1 MKKVYLYIF
10 LAAFFY
16 GTMETALK
24 LAGNELDPLQLTFL
38 RFFIAGIVFL
48 PIAIRELRQNRI
60 KLTRNDYLYLWL
72 LGIMNVPF
80 FTVAFQL
87 GIMWSNA
94 STAAVIFSVN
104 PVFTMI
110 FAHFMAGELFT
121 KQKAKVIA
129 VGMVGLF
136 LMMRPWDIQGGNT
149 IQGMLLSLTAAV
161 FFGLYTVMGKKIT
174 AKIGIMPQTSFSFI
188 FGSLT
193 LLVVMFFIGSP
204 VIAGVKENI
213 WIVIYTSFA
222 VTCLGYLFYFLAI
235 KNSDAVTGSITFFLK
250 IVIAPIIAVIVLD
263 EHLMWNTYIGI
274 AFMLLASFMNIRQ
287 GMWQREVERLESERS
302 MQQADTE
309 NRQEKT
315 DTGDDI

>member
-1 MKKVYLYIF
+1 M
-10 LAAFFY
+10 AAFFY

-38 RFFIAGIVFL
+38 RFFIAGLVFL
-48 PIAIRELRQNRI
+48 PIAIGELRRNRI
-60 KLTRNDYLYLWL
+60 RLTRKDYLYLWL
-72 LGIMNVPF
+72 LGVMNVPF

-121 KQKAKVIA
+121 KQKLKVIIIGIA
-129 VGMVGLF
+129 GII

-149 IQGMLLSLTAAV
+149 LHGMLLSLTAAV

-174 AKIGIMPQTSFSFI
+174 VKIGIMPQTSLSFI

-193 LLVVMFFIGSP
+193 LLMVMFFIGSP

-213 WIVIYTSFA
+213 WIVLYTSFA

-250 IVIAPIIAVIVLD
+250 IVIAPIIAVIVLG

-274 AFMLLASFMNIRQ
+274 VLMLLASFMNIRQ
-287 GMWQREVERLESERS
+287 GMWQRDVERK
-302 MQQADTE
+302 QAEETQPCE
-309 NRQEKT
+309 PEQS
-315 DTGDDI
+315 

>member
-38 RFFIAGIVFL
+38 RFFIAGLVFL
-48 PIAIRELRQNRI
+48 PIAIGELRRNRI
-60 KLTRNDYLYLWL
+60 RLTRKDYLYLWL
-72 LGIMNVPF
+72 LGVMNVPF

-121 KQKAKVIA
+121 KQKLKVIIIGIA
-129 VGMVGLF
+129 GII

-149 IQGMLLSLTAAV
+149 LHGMLLSLTAAV

-174 AKIGIMPQTSFSFI
+174 VKIGIMPQTSLSFI

-213 WIVIYTSFA
+213 WIVLYTSFA

-250 IVIAPIIAVIVLD
+250 IVIAPIIAVIVLG
-263 EHLMWNTYIGI
+263 EHLMWNTYLGI
-274 AFMLLASFMNIRQ
+274 VLMLLASFMNIRQ
-287 GMWQREVERLESERS
+287 GMWQREVERK
-302 MQQADTE
+302 QAE
-309 NRQEKT
+309 EKQPR
-315 DTGDDI
+315 GPEQI

>member
-1 MKKVYLYIF
+1 MKRVYLYIF

-16 GTMETALK
+16 GTMEVALK

-38 RFFIAGIVFL
+38 RFFIAGVVFL
-48 PIAIRELRQNRI
+48 PIAIGELKHNQI
-60 KLTRNDYLYLWL
+60 KLTGKDLLYLWL

-80 FTVAFQL
+80 FTVAFQM

-94 STAAVIFSVN
+94 STAAVIFSSN

-110 FAHFMAGELFT
+110 FAHFLAGEYFT

-129 VGMVGLF
+129 VGVIGLF
-136 LMMRPWDIQGGNT
+136 LMMRPWDTQEGNT
-149 IQGMLLSLTAAV
+149 VQGMLLSLTAAV

-174 AKIGIMPQTSFSFI
+174 SKIGIMPQTSLSFI

-204 VIAGVKENI
+204 VIAGVRENI
-213 WIVIYTSFA
+213 WIVLYTSFA
-222 VTCLGYLFYFLAI
+222 VTCLGYLFFFLAI

-250 IVIAPIIAVIVLD
+250 IVIAPIMAVIVLH
-263 EHLMWNTYIGI
+263 EHLLWNTYAGI
-274 AFMLLASFMNIRQ
+274 VFILLASFMNIRQ
-287 GMWQREVERLESERS
+287 GMWQR
-302 MQQADTE
+302 DI
-309 NRQEKT
+309 EKAKT
-315 DTGDDI
+315 NEQK

>member
-38 RFFIAGIVFL
+38 RFFIAGLVFL
-48 PIAIRELRQNRI
+48 PIAIGELRRNRI
-60 KLTRNDYLYLWL
+60 RLTRKDYLYLWL
-72 LGIMNVPF
+72 LGVMNVPF

-121 KQKAKVIA
+121 KQKLKVIIIGIA
-129 VGMVGLF
+129 GII

-149 IQGMLLSLTAAV
+149 LHGMLLSLTAAV

-174 AKIGIMPQTSFSFI
+174 VKIGIMPQTSLSFI

-193 LLVVMFFIGSP
+193 LLMVMFFIGSP

-213 WIVIYTSFA
+213 WIVLYTSFA

-250 IVIAPIIAVIVLD
+250 IVIAPIIAVIVLG

-274 AFMLLASFMNIRQ
+274 VLMLLASFMNIRQ
-287 GMWQREVERLESERS
+287 GMWQRDVERK
-302 MQQADTE
+302 QAEETQPCE
-309 NRQEKT
+309 PEQS
-315 DTGDDI
+315 

>member
-1 MKKVYLYIF
+1 MKRVYLYIF

-16 GTMETALK
+16 GTMEVALK

-48 PIAIRELRQNRI
+48 PIAIGELRRNGIR
-60 KLTRNDYLYLWL
+60 LTRNDYLYLWL
-72 LGIMNVPF
+72 LGVMNVPF

-94 STAAVIFSVN
+94 STAAVIFSAN

-121 KQKAKVIA
+121 KQKAKVI
-129 VGMVGLF
+129 VIGMIGIF

-149 IQGMLLSLTAAV
+149 VHGMLLSLTAAV

-174 AKIGIMPQTSFSFI
+174 AKIGIMPQTSLSFI

-213 WIVIYTSFA
+213 WIVLYTSFA

-250 IVIAPIIAVIVLD
+250 IVIAPIMAVIVLG
-263 EHLMWNTYIGI
+263 EHLMWNTYAGI
-274 AFMLLASFMNIRQ
+274 VFMLLASFMNIRQ
-287 GMWQREVERLESERS
+287 GMWQRDVERAAHENQER
-302 MQQADTE
+302 E
-309 NRQEKT
+309 GN
-315 DTGDDI
+315 G

>member
-1 MKKVYLYIF
+1 
-10 LAAFFY
+10 
-16 GTMETALK
+16 METALK

-48 PIAIRELRQNRI
+48 PVAIRELRQNRI

-129 VGMVGLF
+129 VGMIGLF

-174 AKIGIMPQTSFSFI
+174 AKIGIMPQTSLSFI

-204 VIAGVKENI
+204 VISGVKENI

-250 IVIAPIIAVIVLD
+250 IVIAPIIAVIVLG

>member
-1 MKKVYLYIF
+1 MKRVYLYIF

-48 PIAIRELRQNRI
+48 PIAIGELKKNNI
-60 KLTRNDYLYLWL
+60 KLTRNDYLADAMMLNKL
-72 LGIMNVPF
+72 APF

-110 FAHFMAGELFT
+110 FAHFMAGEFFT
-121 KQKAKVIA
+121 KQKAKVIV
-129 VGMVGLF
+129 VGMIGLF

-149 IQGMLLSLTAAV
+149 VQGMLLSLTAAV

-174 AKIGIMPQTSFSFI
+174 VKIGIMPQTSLSFI

-193 LLVVMFFIGSP
+193 LLAVMFFIGSP

-250 IVIAPIIAVIVLD
+250 IVIAPIIAVIVLG
-263 EHLMWNTYIGI
+263 EHLMWNTYLGI
-274 AFMLLASFMNIRQ
+274 VFMLLASFMNIRQ
-287 GMWQREVERLESERS
+287 GMWQRDIERTAKEEKG
-302 MQQADTE
+302 QTE
-309 NRQEKT
+309 NDKA
-315 DTGDDI
+315 